1 MGSENRIIFD
11 SFCLDRSN
19 ECLWRG
25 PEVVKLRPKAYA
37 VLNQLVS
44 RPGQLVTKEELLAAV
59 WPETFVGEAVLKV
72 TVRQLRDALADD
84 PKSPRYIETAHRRG
98 YRFVGKLG
106 ECFTLPSRNGNQE
119 PTTVV
124 DNATKR
130 ERELPMGFVG
140 RDEALARMRRW
151 LQKTLTGERQ
161 IVFVTGEAG
170 IGKTALVD
178 TFARY
183 VGFDRSIR
191 ISTGQCLEQFG
202 IGEAYMPIL
211 EAIGHLCRKDEHVVE
226 VLRAHAPM
234 WLMQMPSLLSNSER
248 EALSREVSG
257 ATRER
262 MLREMGD
269 ALEALAADQP
279 LVLILEDLHWSD
291 YATLDLISY
300 IATQRRPAHLMVIG
314 TYRTVELIVSG
325 HPLKAVKQ
333 ELLGKQQCEELPL
346 AYLNE
351 EAIAKYLSVRFSGNR
366 FPDGLA
372 PLIYERTEGNSLFM
386 VNVVDYLL
394 TEGLIVRHEG
404 GWQLMA
410 DIETVEIGVPDSI
423 KQMIEKQIDVLDPEV
438 QRILEAASVAGRE
451 FSTLAIVAA
460 LDEDR
465 AQVDA
470 RCDQLARQRRFI
482 HDCGVQV
489 LPNGEVAGRYGF
501 IHSLYRRVLC
511 DRVSSSRRVQFHRR
525 IGERGEEI
533 YGERAREIAAELAM
547 HFERGSDYERAV
559 KYLRRAADNA
569 TRRFAYQEAVT
580 LAQRGLELVKNLPDT
595 HARTEQELCLQLTLG
610 VPLMATKGYAAAE
623 VASVYRRARELCQ
636 QLGET
641 PDVSE
646 VLWGLWAYHIVRA
659 ELETA
664 REIANEF
671 LRLAE
676 RLPYPGLAMRGHL
689 AMEITLLHIG
699 EFALC
704 MDHFHKVLSYYDHD
718 RHRDDVFLYSQNTGV
733 AMLSHGAWALWFIG
747 QPDEALKRME
757 EALSLARELSEPHGL
772 AHALY
777 FASILHHLR
786 REERLAQ
793 EHAEAAI
800 KISNEHGLVLYQSM
814 ATITLG
820 WSLVEQGNQDEGIE
834 LIRQGIAAHEGTGM
848 QIATPHFIALL
859 AEALGR
865 AERADEGLRLFN
877 DALELAQRNDEG
889 CYVAELYRVKG
900 ELELMRGRQR
910 VLSRAATGGKGKLNT
925 EGSAQAE
932 REAEACFQESIKIAQ
947 QQQAKSWELRA
958 TTSLARLYRD
968 QGKQKKARNLL
979 APIYA
984 SFTEGFDT
992 LDLRDAKA
1000 LLDNEQVSTTTR

>member
-119 PTTVV
+119 SPNVV
-124 DNATKR
+124 DNAGKR

-151 LQKTLTGERQ
+151 LQKTLSGERQ

-202 IGEAYMPIL
+202 VGEAYMPIL
-211 EAIGHLCRKDEHVVE
+211 EAIGRLCREDEHVVE

-262 MLREMGD
+262 MLREMGE

-300 IATQRRPAHLMVIG
+300 IATQRQPAHLMVIG

-351 EAIAKYLSVRFSGNR
+351 EAIAKYLSVRFPANR

-372 PLIYERTEGNSLFM
+372 RLIYERTEGNSLFM

-404 GWQLMA
+404 DWQLVA

-451 FSTLAIVAA
+451 FSPLAIVAA

-465 AQVDA
+465 AQVEA

-533 YGERAREIAAELAM
+533 YGER
-547 HFERGSDYERAV
+547 ERDRD
-559 KYLRRAADNA
+559 R
-569 TRRFAYQEAVT
+569 TR
-580 LAQRGLELVKNLPDT
+580 
-595 HARTEQELCLQLTLG
+595 
-610 VPLMATKGYAAAE
+610 
-623 VASVYRRARELCQ
+623 
-636 QLGET
+636 
-641 PDVSE
+641 
-646 VLWGLWAYHIVRA
+646 
-659 ELETA
+659 
-664 REIANEF
+664 
-671 LRLAE
+671 
-676 RLPYPGLAMRGHL
+676 
-689 AMEITLLHIG
+689 
-699 EFALC
+699 
-704 MDHFHKVLSYYDHD
+704 
-718 RHRDDVFLYSQNTGV
+718 
-733 AMLSHGAWALWFIG
+733 
-747 QPDEALKRME
+747 
-757 EALSLARELSEPHGL
+757 
-772 AHALY
+772 
-777 FASILHHLR
+777 
-786 REERLAQ
+786 
-793 EHAEAAI
+793 
-800 KISNEHGLVLYQSM
+800 
-814 ATITLG
+814 
-820 WSLVEQGNQDEGIE
+820 
-834 LIRQGIAAHEGTGM
+834 
-848 QIATPHFIALL
+848 
-859 AEALGR
+859 
-865 AERADEGLRLFN
+865 
-877 DALELAQRNDEG
+877 DALRT
-889 CYVAELYRVKG
+889 
-900 ELELMRGRQR
+900 RQR
-910 VLSRAATGGKGKLNT
+910 
-925 EGSAQAE
+925 
-932 REAEACFQESIKIAQ
+932 
-947 QQQAKSWELRA
+947 LR
-958 TTSLARLYRD
+958 TS
-968 QGKQKKARNLL
+968 G
-979 APIYA
+979 
-984 SFTEGFDT
+984 
-992 LDLRDAKA
+992 
-1000 LLDNEQVSTTTR
+1000 

>member
-1 MGSENRIIFD
+1 MGSENSIIFD
-11 SFCLDRSN
+11 SFCLDRPN

-37 VLNQLVS
+37 VLNQLIS

-84 PKSPRYIETAHRRG
+84 SKSPRYIETAHRRG
-98 YRFVGKLG
+98 YRFIGKIG
-106 ECFTLPSRNGNQE
+106 ECFTLPSRDGNQQTKTE
-119 PTTVV
+119 VANV
-124 DNATKR
+124 TKR

-151 LQKTLTGERQ
+151 LQKTLAGERQ
-161 IVFVTGEAG
+161 MIFVIGEAG

-183 VGFDRSIR
+183 AGFDRSIR
-191 ISTGQCLEQFG
+191 IGTGQCLEQYG
-202 IGEAYMPIL
+202 VGEAYMPIL
-211 EAIGHLCRKDEHVVE
+211 EAIGRLCREDERVVE

-234 WLMQMPSLLSNSER
+234 WLMQMPSLLSNAER

-262 MLREMGD
+262 MLREMGE
-269 ALEALAADQP
+269 ALEALTAEQP

-300 IATQRRPAHLMVIG
+300 IATQRRPAHLMVIA

-351 EAIAKYLSVRFSGNR
+351 EAIAKYLSVRFPGNS

-372 PLIYERTEGNSLFM
+372 SLICERTEGNPLFM

-394 TEGLIVRHEG
+394 TDGLIVRHEG
-404 GWQLMA
+404 NWQLVA
-410 DIETVEIGVPDSI
+410 GIETVEIGVPDSI
-423 KQMIEKQIDVLDPEV
+423 KQMIEKQIDVLDPEI

-460 LDEDR
+460 LAEDR
-465 AQVDA
+465 ANVEA

-501 IHSLYRRVLC
+501 IHALYRNVLC
-511 DRVSSSRRVQFHRR
+511 NRVSSTRRVQFHRR

-533 YGERAREIAAELAM
+533 YGERAREIATELAM

-559 KYLRRAADNA
+559 KYLKQAADNA
-569 TRRFAYQEAVT
+569 IRRFAYQEAVT
-580 LAQRGLELVKNLPDT
+580 LAQRGLELVANLPDT
-595 HARTEQELCLQLTLG
+595 RARTEQELCLQLTLG

-623 VASVYRRARELCQ
+623 VGNVYRRARALCQ

-671 LRLAE
+671 LRLAD

-689 AMEITLLHIG
+689 AMEITLVHIG

-704 MDHFHKVLSYYDHD
+704 MDHFQKVLSYYDHE

-733 AMLSHGAWALWFIG
+733 AMLSYGAWALWFIG
-747 QPDEALKRME
+747 QPDQALERMQEAL
-757 EALSLARELSEPHGL
+757 ALARELSEPHGL

-793 EHAEAAI
+793 EYAEAAI
-800 KISNEHGLVLYQSM
+800 EISNEHGLVLYQAMS
-814 ATITLG
+814 TVTRG
-820 WSLVEQGNQDEGIE
+820 WSLVEQGSQEEGIA
-834 LIRQGIAAHEGTGM
+834 LLRQGIAAHEGTGT
-848 QIATPHFIALL
+848 QIALPHFLAVL
-859 AEALGR
+859 AESLGR
-865 AERADEGLRLFN
+865 AGRAEEGLRLFN
-877 DALELAQRNDEG
+877 DALELARRNDEG
-889 CYVAELYRVKG
+889 CYLAELYRVKG

-925 EGSAQAE
+925 EGSAAAE
-932 REAEACFQESIKIAQ
+932 REAEACFHESIRIAQ
-947 QQQAKSWELRA
+947 EQKAKSWELRA
-958 TTSLARLYRD
+958 TMSLARLYQD
-968 QGKQKKARNLL
+968 QGKRKRGRNLL
-979 APIYA
+979 APVYA

-992 LDLRDAKA
+992 LDLREAKA
-1000 LLDNEQVSTTTR
+1000 LLDDGS